1 MDDVGDHVICSV
13 IIRYQI
19 QEEEEFDYLSLKI
32 KVFPNLPLAVGG
44 AFAEDGEDGVLADGE
59 VGGEEGG
66 VDDFNGGES
75 GEVLELDG
83 GD

>member
-1 MDDVGDHVICSV
+1 MDDVGDHVICS
-13 IIRYQI
+13 
-19 QEEEEFDYLSLKI
+19 
-32 KVFPNLPLAVGG
+32 LAVGG

>member
-1 MDDVGDHVICSV
+1 MVDSWWQRGSWWRLGGGRGV
-13 IIRYQI
+13 
-19 QEEEEFDYLSLKI
+19 EF
-32 KVFPNLPLAVGG
+32 VG